1 MGEQLR
7 VGVLG
12 GLHLTVGGRPLV
24 GLASAKAR
32 ALLVYLAVT
41 GTAQSRSALAGLLWS
56 DLPEEAA
63 RTNLRLVL
71 TKLRRALPGH
81 VEVTRQSVALA
92 ADQPVWVDALEVV
105 RLAGEPSDPDALLA
119 AVDLCRGEFLA
130 GVEVPGAP
138 LFDQWVVAERAA
150 CRAAMLGTL
159 DRAVQLARERG
170 DTDVGIQVARR
181 LVALEPLHEEA
192 HRALMWFLV
201 HGDQPSTALAQ
212 YERCRSV
219 LAEELGVEPSPA
231 TLALREEILGADG
244 FAELGEPS
252 PEAAGRPPG
261 AGNLP
266 VPREL
271 PRPSAD
277 FTGRGGELATL
288 LGLLAV
294 GGPGD
299 ADTATTRLDR
309 PVVISAIDGMGG
321 IGKSALAI
329 QVANQL
335 ADHFPDG
342 QLYLNLHGATPGFAP
357 VNPLEALGRLLRALG
372 LDSAQIPAEVE
383 EAAARFRSLAAQRR
397 LLVLLDDARDAE
409 QVRPL
414 LPASQTCAV
423 LITSRQALTTL
434 EGIRAVHLD
443 VLPHQQAL
451 ELLGRIAGQDRIT
464 ADPQAAAEVVR
475 WCGRLPLAIRIAG
488 ARLAARPGWP
498 VRVLAERLAD
508 ATHRLDE
515 LTAGEL
521 AVRAS
526 FQVSLHTLQQSP
538 DPVDQAAAAAFGLLS
553 LPDGPDLGRAAAAR
567 LLDQPKSTTQI
578 LLERLVDAQLLES
591 RQPDRYQFHDL
602 VRLYARQH
610 ASSQQPE
617 PERLAALT
625 RLVGFYSATAWQAQ
639 ALLRPG
645 DRRAAATHP
654 QWSDGPQ
661 QFPDMLAAL
670 AWLETERANLL
681 AAIGQ
686 ATAGT
691 PAIPAA
697 LVGQLTRGLFGFFLV
712 RGYWQDGAW
721 ANQTALELARRSQDQ
736 AAQAHAL
743 IDLGAIYRRLGRYH
757 QALACSQDGLAIFRE
772 LGDRD
777 SQAASLTNLGAAH
790 EWLGQHDNA
799 IACHQESLA
808 IYQEVGDRHGQ
819 AHSLSNLGIAHE
831 RLGQHDEAV
840 ACLQES
846 LTIRRELGARHG
858 QANALTSLGE
868 VYRRAGQYHQAVAC
882 LQEGLTIYRELGD
895 RHGQA
900 NSLTNLGAVDERL
913 GEHDEAVARL
923 QEGLTIFRE
932 LGSPYGQAAALRHLG
947 DTLRAVARYQQA
959 RAAWQEALAICQA
972 LQLPEADQ
980 IHAQLAALPS
990 QDPEPANGP

>member
-12 GLHLTVGGRPLV
+12 GLDLTVGGRPLA

-32 ALLVYLAVT
+32 ALLAYLAVT

-81 VEVTRQSVALA
+81 MKVTRHSVALA
-92 ADQPVWVDALEVV
+92 GEQPVWVDALEVA
-105 RLAGEPSDPDALLA
+105 RLAGATSDPDALLA
-119 AVDLCRGEFLA
+119 AVHLCRGEFLA

-138 LFDQWVVAERAA
+138 LFDEWVVAERAA

-170 DTDVGIQVARR
+170 DIDVGIQVARR
-181 LVALEPLHEEA
+181 LVALVPLQEEA
-192 HRALMWFLV
+192 HRALMWFLI
-201 HGDQPSTALAQ
+201 HGGQPSAALAQ

-219 LAEELGVEPSPA
+219 LAEELGMEPSPA
-231 TLALREEILGADG
+231 TLALREEILRADS
-244 FAELGEPS
+244 FAELGGPS
-252 PEAAGRPPG
+252 PGATGTPAAAGS
-261 AGNLP
+261 LP

-271 PRPSAD
+271 PRPPAD
-277 FTGRGGELATL
+277 FTGRGSELGTL
-288 LGLLAV
+288 LDLLAV
-294 GGPGD
+294 GAPGD
-299 ADTATTRLDR
+299 AGTATTRPDR

-329 QVANQL
+329 QAANQL

-342 QLYLNLHGATPGFAP
+342 QLYVNLHGATPGLAP
-357 VNPLEALGRLLRALG
+357 MNPLEALGRLLRALG

-397 LLVLLDDARDAE
+397 LLVLLDDARDAV

-414 LPASQTCAV
+414 LPASPTCAV
-423 LITSRQALTTL
+423 LITSRQALTTV

-464 ADPQAAAEVVR
+464 ADPRAAAEVVR

-508 ATHRLDE
+508 ATRRLDE
-515 LTAGEL
+515 LAAGEL

-526 FQVSLHTLQQSP
+526 FQVSLQNLQQSP
-538 DPVDQAAAAAFGLLS
+538 DPVDRAGAAAFGLLS
-553 LPDGPDLGRAAAAR
+553 LPDGPDLGRAAASR
-567 LLDQPKSTTQI
+567 LLDQPESSTQI
-578 LLERLVDAQLLES
+578 LLELLVDAQLLES

-610 ASSQQPE
+610 VSGQQHE

-625 RLVGFYSATAWQAQ
+625 RLVGFYVATAWQAQ
-639 ALLRPG
+639 TLLRPG
-645 DRRAAATHP
+645 DRRAAPARP
-654 QWSDGPQ
+654 QERAGAP
-661 QFPDMLAAL
+661 QFPDVRSAL
-670 AWLETERANLL
+670 AWLEAERANLL

-686 ATAGT
+686 AAAAA
-691 PAIPAA
+691 PAMPPA

-712 RGYWQDGAW
+712 RGYWQDGVW
-721 ANQTALELARRSQDQ
+721 ANRTALKLARRLQDRS
-736 AAQAHAL
+736 AQAHAL

-757 QALACSQDGLAIFRE
+757 QALACSQEGLAIFRD
-772 LGDRD
+772 LDDRD

-790 EWLGQHDNA
+790 EWLGQHDDA
-799 IACHQESLA
+799 IVCHQESLA
-808 IYQEVGDRHGQ
+808 IYQELGDRHGQ

-831 RLGQHDEAV
+831 RLGRYDEAV

-846 LTIRRELGARHG
+846 LAIRRELGARHG

-868 VYRRAGQYHQAVAC
+868 AYRRLGQHHQAVAC
-882 LQEGLTIYRELGD
+882 LEEGLTIYRELGD

-900 NSLTNLGAVDERL
+900 HSLTNLGAVDERL

-923 QEGLTIFRE
+923 QEGLTIYRE

-947 DTLRAVARYQQA
+947 DTLRAVARHQQA
-959 RAAWQEALAICQA
+959 RAAWQEALEICQA

-990 QDPEPANGP
+990 